1 MVAEAVDGTI
11 VGVKVLEGAS
21 VSVGMIG
28 VGDWVACGIAPHP
41 AAEIIKN
48 KNKATITEED
58 NRI

>member
-1 MVAEAVDGTI
+1 MVAVAVGGTI

-28 VGDWVACGIAPHP
+28 VGGCVTRGIIPHP

-48 KNKATITEED
+48 KNKTIITEED

>member
-21 VSVGMIG
+21 VSVGTIG
-28 VGDWVACGIAPHP
+28 VGDRVPCGIPPHP

-48 KNKATITEED
+48 KNKTTITE
-58 NRI
+58 